1 MMRLKKA
8 LAAAFWLAVWQAAAM
23 LVDNDILLASPVQTV
38 MRLFELAGDANFW
51 GAAWFSF
58 ARISAGFLSGVV
70 CGVLLAACAYRFGTV
85 RTLLEPLVRVA
96 KTVPVASFVII
107 ALVWISSRELSV
119 LISFL
124 MVLPV
129 IYTSTLEGIMHT
141 DRGLLQMSQVFG
153 ISAPRKI
160 LYIYLPCVSPYFISA
175 CTVSLGLCWKAGV
188 AAEVIGIPTGS
199 LGEKLYESKLYLD
212 TPGLFAYTA
221 LIVLISIVFEKLVLY
236 LLGAFERC
244 VLNAYKKPFK
254 KL

>member
-1 MMRLKKA
+1 MNKIKKA
-8 LAAAFWLAVWQAAAM
+8 LAVVFWLAVWQAAAM
-23 LVDNDILLASPVQTV
+23 LINNDILLASPLQTLA
-38 MRLFELAGDANFW
+38 RLAELAGESYFW
-51 GAAWFSF
+51 SAAVFTF
-58 ARISAGFLSGVV
+58 ARICVGFFAGVAA
-70 CGVLLAACAYRFGTV
+70 GVLLAACAYKFRAV
-85 RTLLEPLVRVA
+85 RELLEPLVRVV

-124 MVLPV
+124 MVFPV
-129 IYTSTLEGIMHT
+129 IYTNTLEGIART
-141 DRGLLQMSQVFG
+141 DRGLLQMAQVFR
-153 ISAPRKI
+153 ISAVRKI

-175 CTVSLGLCWKAGV
+175 CSVSLGLCWKAGV

-221 LIVLISIVFEKLVLY
+221 LIVLISLVFESLILY
-236 LLGAFERC
+236 ALGCCERC

-254 KL
+254 KF